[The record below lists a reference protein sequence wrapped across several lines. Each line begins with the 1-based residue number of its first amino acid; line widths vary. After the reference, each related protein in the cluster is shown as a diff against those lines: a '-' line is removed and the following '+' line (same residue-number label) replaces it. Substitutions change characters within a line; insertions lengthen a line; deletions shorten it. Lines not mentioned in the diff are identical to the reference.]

1 MIFITTPFSFAA
13 VDRLKELKVPAI
25 KIGSGEC
32 NNYPLIKK
40 IANLRLPV
48 ILSTGMNNYE
58 SIAKAVK
65 ILRSKVQFAL
75 LQCTNVYP
83 TPFEFININ
92 CVSTLK
98 KNFQMP

>member
-1 MIFITTPFSFAA
+1 
-13 VDRLKELKVPAI
+13 
-25 KIGSGEC
+25 
-32 NNYPLIKK
+32 
-40 IANLRLPV
+40 
-48 ILSTGMNNYE
+48 MNNYE

-65 ILRSKVQFAL
+65 ILRSKKVQFAL

-98 KNFQMP
+98 KKFPDAVVGISDHSISIYPLCQLYLGTRIIEKHFTLIKKAKVQICQLL